1 VVGNQIESFPIT
13 RTDEF
18 ASLPITVGADC
29 GGPKRGNSAIKT
41 LDVGRD
47 LRCDPTTFPS
57 SALYD
62 VAMPVLPGYDQ
73 PAEK

>member
-1 VVGNQIESFPIT
+1 LNLFPIT

-18 ASLPITVGADC
+18 ASLPITVGADS

-73 PAEK
+73 PAER